1 TPQRA
6 AQTVSRETPRTPS
19 ALILIDTRAE
29 YTIAATMPVN
39 RDAENNARNG
49 TRYTNDGMVCA
60 ASRNGRT
67 ILSAV
72 GLRPIQ
78 TPTTTPRTTTIT
90 VATSTAARVSI
101 VSCHNK
107 SSDA

>member
-1 TPQRA
+1 
-6 AQTVSRETPRTPS
+6 
-19 ALILIDTRAE
+19 
-29 YTIAATMPVN
+29 MPVN

-72 GLRPIQ
+72 GLRPIH
-78 TPTTTPRTTTIT
+78 TPTTTPSATTTT
-90 VATSTAARVSI
+90 VATSTAARVSM
-101 VSCHNK
+101 VSCHSQSGQSDQAEAHGRDERGR
-107 SSDA
+107 SSPR